1 MVIRCACAQIVD
13 LLVSKEL
20 MPTTYREWAAYAL
33 ETRVQSFVG
42 ILSII
47 ILGSFIVLPWYVVAF
62 LISFYLIN
70 TRSGGLHCS
79 TYAACYFLT
88 LLSTIGSL
96 YLALLFESQS
106 YILPLLLFGATL
118 ILFWAPINNPKMHLS
133 ETELQN
139 NKVILRKNQVW
150 ILLLVL
156 ATWAI
161 GTTLFVYFAQG
172 YISAALGTLVQK
184 VKTNQRR
191 TKTNGSV

>member
-1 MVIRCACAQIVD
+1 MIRCACARKVD
-13 LLVSKEL
+13 LLVSKAL
-20 MPTTYREWAAYAL
+20 MPATYGEWATYVL
-33 ETRVQSFVG
+33 ETRVQSLVG
-42 ILSII
+42 MLSIV

-79 TYAACYFLT
+79 TYATCYFLT

-96 YLALLFESQS
+96 YMAMFFESRS
-106 YILPLLLFGATL
+106 YIIPLLLLGGTL
-118 ILFWAPINNPKMHLS
+118 ILFWAPINNAEMHLS

-139 NKVILRKNQVW
+139 NKRILRKNQAWV
-150 ILLLVL
+150 LLLVL

-161 GTTLFVYFAQG
+161 GTTLSVYLAQG
-172 YISAALGTLVQK
+172 YISAALGTLAQK

-191 TKTNGSV
+191 TKVNG